1 MSERLYRIPF
11 ITVNYNTMWMKYG
24 FIAIISLVL
33 QGSFPASAQV
43 MNSEFQKLFD
53 LYTME
58 KYDKCAYKAES
69 YTRKD
74 KYRREP
80 EPYLYLALCMYQA
93 HLHPEL
99 FQDEFKDP
107 MKDALKYAYQFR
119 KKDKTGELY
128 EANRFLLDKIREEAL
143 DRAKFYFNDSDYR
156 KASAEF
162 SRILKVVPDDVNI
175 LFIGGVA
182 DILSKNMTQGER
194 NISQALDTLRA
205 QEANHSFMKD
215 DVTHEMLIKAF
226 VSYTD
231 YLVENGQ
238 TDRAMEII
246 VLGRKLMPDD
256 PKLKAQYKKIYA
268 NAPDTDS

>member
-1 MSERLYRIPF
+1 M
-11 ITVNYNTMWMKYG
+11 NYNAESMKNRLLLIITTVMLG
-24 FIAIISLVL
+24 APIAH
-33 QGSFPASAQV
+33 AQV

-58 KYDKCAYKAES
+58 KYDKCAYKAEG

-93 HLHPEL
+93 HLHPEM

-107 MKDALKYAYQFR
+107 IKDALKYAYQFR
-119 KKDKTGELY
+119 KKDKSGELY
-128 EANRFLLDKIREEAL
+128 AANRFLLDKIREEAL

-156 KASAEF
+156 KASSEF

-182 DILSKNMTQGER
+182 DILSKNVTQGER
-194 NISQALDTLRA
+194 SVNMALDTLRA
-205 QEANHSFMKD
+205 QEANNTFIKD
-215 DVTHEMLIKAF
+215 DVTNDMLIKAF

-231 YLVENGQ
+231 YLVESGQ
-238 TDRAMEII
+238 ADRAMEVI

-256 PKLKAQYKKIYA
+256 PKLKLQYKKIYT
-268 NAPDTDS
+268 NAPDTDSDS